1 MSLYLLIYIYLF
13 IYFKLVLLIL
23 VLKVM
28 FLSIIICNLLNF
40 IFACILYVY
49 LQPIILLYPPMMTY
63 RCVHNLV
70 VGFNKYTTCY
80 HELTSLQAG
89 YV

>member
-1 MSLYLLIYIYLF
+1 MSLYLLTHLF

-23 VLKVM
+23 VLKVT

-63 RCVHNLV
+63 RCVQNLV

-80 HELTSLQAG
+80 HELTTLQTG